1 MESVIYEWM
10 KEYDDEL
17 DNNQYYETCLKSKE
31 MN

>member
-1 MESVIYEWM
+1 MESVTYEWI

-17 DNNQYYETCLKSKE
+17 DNNQYYETCLKNKE